1 MMTDDPSATR
11 RVIGGVDTHKDIHV
25 AVVIDDLGRRLDAAS
40 FATTTAGYRDCYRWL
55 GGYGEI
61 LAVGVE
67 GTGSWGAGLSRYLR
81 GRGLNVVEV
90 NRTNRQTRRRKGK
103 TDIVDAEA
111 AARAV
116 LAGEALVT
124 PKAGDGPIEALRQ
137 LRLARNGAIKA
148 RTAAANQLHS
158 LTDTAPDELRTR
170 LRGLT
175 TLQRARTCARLRAGD
190 VFTPAGAAKR
200 ALRSVATRWLSLHA
214 EIAELDHAIR
224 QILDRIAAPL
234 LERYGVGYET
244 AGALLCAAGDNPE
257 RLATEGSFAALCGST
272 PVPISTGKTDRL
284 RLNRAG
290 DRTANS
296 ALWTIVMSRIAA
308 KHPPTVAYIERRTT
322 EGRSKRAAI
331 RCLKRYV
338 ARQLYNDI
346 RAITTT
352 NTNTNEDTKLAA

>member
-25 AVVIDDLGRRLDAAS
+25 AVVIDDLGRRLDTAS

-81 GRGLNVVEV
+81 GRGVNVVEV

-116 LAGEALVT
+116 LAGEACVT

-175 TLQRARTCARLRAGD
+175 TLQRARTCARLRPGD

-200 ALRSVATRWLSLHA
+200 ALRSVATRWLGLHA
-214 EIAELDHAIR
+214 EISELDHAIR
-224 QILDRIAAPL
+224 QILDRIASPL

-308 KHPPTVAYIERRTT
+308 KHPPTIAYIERRTT

-352 NTNTNEDTKLAA
+352 NTNTNEETKLAA

>member
-1 MMTDDPSATR
+1 MARSR
-11 RVIGGVDTHKDIHV
+11 RYANSG
-25 AVVIDDLGRRLDAAS
+25 
-40 FATTTAGYRDCYRWL
+40 W
-55 GGYGEI
+55 
-61 LAVGVE
+61 
-67 GTGSWGAGLSRYLR
+67 
-81 GRGLNVVEV
+81 
-90 NRTNRQTRRRKGK
+90 
-103 TDIVDAEA
+103 
-111 AARAV
+111 RA
-116 LAGEALVT
+116 
-124 PKAGDGPIEALRQ
+124 
-137 LRLARNGAIKA
+137 NGAIKA

-158 LTDTAPDELRTR
+158 LTDTAPDELRTK

-175 TLQRARTCARLRAGD
+175 TLQRAKTCARLRAGD

-200 ALRSVATRWLSLHA
+200 ALRSVATRWLGLHA
-214 EIAELDHAIR
+214 EISELDHAIR
-224 QILDRIAAPL
+224 QILDRIATPL

-296 ALWTIVMSRIAA
+296 ALWTIVMTRIAA
-308 KHPPTVAYIERRTT
+308 KHPPTIAYMDRRTT

-352 NTNTNEDTKLAA
+352 NTNDTTQLAA